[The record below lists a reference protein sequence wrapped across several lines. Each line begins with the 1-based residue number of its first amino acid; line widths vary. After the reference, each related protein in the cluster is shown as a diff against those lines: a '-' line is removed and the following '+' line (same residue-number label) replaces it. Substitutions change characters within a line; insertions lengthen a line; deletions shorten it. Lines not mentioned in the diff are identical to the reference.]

1 MKKISKMREIATI
14 GMIAAISIMCL
25 GAIFGWVFGNGAA
38 IYANAAERGG
48 PPVVWD
54 PDVKETD
61 IGVENVTLFH
71 DNGTEVG
78 FKVTFNGTVRSYGVL
93 ASTDL
98 SAEDWFR
105 DGFSFNGKAMRGICE
120 YGAANACPV
129 RACMEDETSVTIW
142 MHQQIPYEKGGLVR
156 DVDGNLPL
164 DSLGHVKGDG
174 NEVTISKELSF
185 PNGAKMNTE
194 SDVVYEYKKGSWA
207 YRYTGDVSDVE
218 WTDVDILGVGN
229 PVLYTGDKVQYEI
242 TFDQNV
248 ATKQYIHVNAGVD
261 WLLATGAGG
270 LTAEEIGKLTAYGIF
285 DSILDKIEISVN
297 GEKKTVRGWQDSD
310 PNDANWS
317 ACVLNVHYNQQT
329 GLNTMQILW
338 CGKRIP
344 EGGTVD
350 SATQPLCPSLD
361 AAISITFK
369 AGFRT
374 PAFQQIAED
383 ITYEYSGK
391 QGDTFVRKV
400 NEKVYDTITFD
411 KVLYNGVAIEP
422 NGKVELPSG
431 SRSMDK
437 NLFTVLF
444 KEGNEIAYTIEN
456 ISDLKAGENT
466 VKITA
471 TSGDTTQTFTF
482 TAVCADAQA
491 KETGCGCGSAAG
503 FGSLALAV
511 LALAVAAVLILRG
524 KRRAVK

>member
-1 MKKISKMREIATI
+1 MKRMSKMRGMATI
-14 GMIAAISIMCL
+14 GMIAALSVLCVC
-25 GAIFGWVFGNGAA
+25 AIFGWVYDSRSQ
-38 IYANAAERGG
+38 ISVNAARGG

-54 PDVKETD
+54 PVVEETE

-78 FKVTFNGTVRSYGVL
+78 FKVAFTGTVRSYGVL

-98 SAEDWFR
+98 SADDWFR
-105 DGFSFNGKAMRGICE
+105 DGFLFNGKAMREICE
-120 YGAANACPV
+120 YGETNACPV
-129 RACMEDETSVTIW
+129 RACMEDETSITIW
-142 MHQQIPYEKGGLVR
+142 INQKIPQENGGLMR
-156 DVDGNLPL
+156 DADGNLPV

-174 NEVTISKELSF
+174 NEVTISKELRF

-218 WTDVDILGVGN
+218 WTDVDILGIGN
-229 PVLYTGDKVQYEI
+229 PVLYTGDKIQYEI
-242 TFDQNV
+242 TFAENV
-248 ATKQYIHVNAGVD
+248 ATKQYIHVNAGAD

-285 DSILDKIEISVN
+285 DSVLDKIEISVN

-350 SATQPLCPSLD
+350 SATQPLCPPLD
-361 AAISITFK
+361 AEISITFK

-391 QGDTFVRKV
+391 QGATFVRKA

-422 NGKVELPSG
+422 NGRVELPTG

-444 KEGNEIAYTIEN
+444 KEGNAISYTIAN
-456 ISDLKAGENT
+456 ISDLRAGDNT
-466 VKITA
+466 VTITA
-471 TSGDTTQTFTF
+471 TSGDTAQTFTF
-482 TAVCADAQA
+482 TAVCVAEQA
-491 KETGCGCGSAAG
+491 KEKGCGSWAG
-503 FGSLALAV
+503 AGSLLFAV
-511 LALAVAAVLILRG
+511 LALIGATVAVICMRG
-524 KRRAVK
+524 RRSAEK